1 MNDLTAA
8 LTAWEQ
14 ASAHAAG
21 SHGTLSHEITV
32 QDLATGHTA
41 TYPITPAQAADLARR
56 LTAAEETT
64 R

>member
-1 MNDLTAA
+1 MTDLTTA
-8 LTAWEQ
+8 LAAWEQ

-32 QDLATGHTA
+32 RDLTAGQAA
-41 TYPITPAQAADLARR
+41 TYLITPGQAADLAHR
-56 LTAAEETT
+56 LTATEETT